1 MDNFRVKYAETT
13 VPMNMGVV
21 WRGENFPT
29 PDEVLHAVKNFR
41 ESHGLPT
48 DHNIFVSVEQRKT
61 VNILGKTAVL
71 PVWQEVGAE
80 LTRALMLF
88 NEPEL

>member
-13 VPMNMGVV
+13 GPMNMGVV

-41 ESHGLPT
+41 ESRDLPT
-48 DHNIFVSVEQRKT
+48 DLNILVFVEQRKA

-71 PVWQEVGAE
+71 PLWQEVDAE
-80 LTRALMLF
+80 VTRALMLL
-88 NEPEL
+88 NKPEL